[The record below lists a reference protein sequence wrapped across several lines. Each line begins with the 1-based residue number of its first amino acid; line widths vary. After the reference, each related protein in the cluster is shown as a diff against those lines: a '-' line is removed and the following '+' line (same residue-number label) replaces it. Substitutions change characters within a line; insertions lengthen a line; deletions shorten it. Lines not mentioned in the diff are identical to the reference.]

1 MVLAGL
7 LPGCTKFL
15 DQTPN
20 GVLSSD
26 QVKEPE
32 RLLTATYAALGND
45 HYDVPFSLWPYGTV
59 RSDDAYKG
67 GSGPQDIQTFHFL
80 EVSNNITTNFAELDK
95 LWFQLYVAISRA
107 NTTIK
112 TIQEMDNFD
121 GKEEKL
127 GEARF
132 LRGHFYFMLKIL
144 FKYVPYID
152 ENVPVDSYETVS
164 NRALSNDALWQ
175 KIVADFQYA
184 VDHLPAVQTEV
195 GRANRIAAAAYLA
208 KAYLYKGY
216 RQDNAERNMVTG
228 IDAGDLEKVVQNTDI
243 VLSSNH
249 TLETDFAFNF
259 LPGKYENGTEA
270 LFSVQFSKDDGTKFG
285 RVNFSDVLSVPMGL
299 GCCDFNKPSQ
309 SLVNAFRT
317 TGKGLPLDPYNAL
330 NSFNTSEKY
339 DPRLFHTVAIPG
351 LPYKYSSKRTYE
363 ESWNR
368 NP

>member
-1 MVLAGL
+1 M
-7 LPGCTKFL
+7 
-15 DQTPN
+15 
-20 GVLSSD
+20 
-26 QVKEPE
+26 
-32 RLLTATYAALGND
+32 GND

-152 ENVPVDSYETVS
+152 ENVAVDSYETVS

-175 KIVADFQYA
+175 KIVDDFQYA

-195 GRANRIAAAAYLA
+195 GRANRVAAAAYLA
-208 KAYLYKGY
+208 KTYLYKGY
-216 RQDNAERNMVTG
+216 RQDNAERNVVTG
-228 IDAGDLEKVVQNTDI
+228 IDAGDLEKVVQNTDV

-285 RVNFSDVLSVPMGL
+285 RVNFSDVLSVPMGV

-317 TGKGLPLDPYNAL
+317 TGKGLPLDNYNAL

-339 DPRLFHTVAIPG
+339 DPRLFHTLSLIHI
-351 LPYKYSSKRTYE
+351 
-363 ESWNR
+363 
-368 NP
+368 